1 MRLIII
7 RMRYNES
14 ARRSM
19 RNDAGMSRVRIF
31 QSLCDELGFKMV
43 DGGRS
48 TLGDA
53 VYVVRGPAEKVG
65 LLQRTMD
72 HSGGYDEMTA
82 EFIDPWEDVGATAR
96 EASRLGQRFI
106 PPDQDEIDR
115 LLLDE

>member
-1 MRLIII
+1 
-7 RMRYNES
+7 
-14 ARRSM
+14 
-19 RNDAGMSRVRIF
+19 
-31 QSLCDELGFKMV
+31 
-43 DGGRS
+43 
-48 TLGDA
+48 
-53 VYVVRGPAEKVG
+53 
-65 LLQRTMD
+65 MD